1 MKLNEITNKKCI
13 NRIKHIKVIE
23 TMNVEKIKLKKLKLK
38 PRLYTLSPFQND
50 KTTNSKTQQ

>member
-1 MKLNEITNKKCI
+1 MKLQIKNVSH
-13 NRIKHIKVIE
+13 RIKHIKVVE
-23 TMNVEKIKLKKLKLK
+23 TMNVEKIKVKKLKLK